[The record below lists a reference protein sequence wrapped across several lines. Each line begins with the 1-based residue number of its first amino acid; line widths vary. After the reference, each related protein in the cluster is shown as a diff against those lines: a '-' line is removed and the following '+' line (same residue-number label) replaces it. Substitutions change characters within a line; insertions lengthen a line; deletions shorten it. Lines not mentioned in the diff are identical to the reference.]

1 VPGRGTLVLDV
12 ALVTAWVHATG
23 GGDSEFR
30 TLYLIVIVTVALRF
44 GIWRRPAGCEGHHGF
59 DGSARLACEPT
70 LPLEGRPVSE
80 GSIRERLSAL
90 SRAELIGL
98 VALLGVT
105 LGGAGLWYV
114 RSLPKPVAI
123 TAGAA
128 GGGEP
133 APAASASPPPAAVL
147 LVDVAG
153 WVRHPGV
160 YEFEE
165 GARVIDAIDAAG
177 GARTGAMLESL
188 NLAAPLTDGSQILVP
203 KEGEQVATPPVAGE
217 SGAAS
222 GGLIDVNTAGATELE
237 ALPGVGEVIAQAI
250 VDYRTENGPF
260 TSVDQLLDVS
270 GIGDATLEDIR
281 ELVTV

>member
-1 VPGRGTLVLDV
+1 M
-12 ALVTAWVHATG
+12 
-23 GGDSEFR
+23 
-30 TLYLIVIVTVALRF
+30 
-44 GIWRRPAGCEGHHGF
+44 
-59 DGSARLACEPT
+59 
-70 LPLEGRPVSE
+70 SE
-80 GSIRERLSAL
+80 GSIRERLSTL

-114 RSLPKPVAI
+114 RSLPKPIPV
-123 TAGAA
+123 TASGD
-128 GGGEP
+128 GELAPP
-133 APAASASPPPAAVL
+133 ATASPSPAVVL

-203 KEGEQVATPPVAGE
+203 KEGGE
-217 SGAAS
+217 SSAPVPGEAGGAAP
-222 GGLIDVNTAGATELE
+222 GALINVNTASATELE